1 MRKKPVPFDSPL
13 PFPRPVIESRIA
25 KAAGTFYERIIRR
38 RNQQFDLGRRPVVSV
53 KRPVISVGGIR
64 AGGTGKTPTVMLIA
78 ELLESLGYTV
88 ALLSRGY
95 KRTGSSPL
103 QFAPEQTPPW
113 ELIGDEP
120 AMLRAAFPRLWLGIG
135 ADRALNARILENR
148 MPDNSVFLLDDGFQ
162 HRSLHRNMDI
172 VCIHESI
179 LTDRMLPQGYLREP
193 IDSLERAQI
202 LFLICDE
209 NRVDKMEPVV
219 TRLSDRFPDVEKFML
234 VQKRVGWINAQ
245 TGEAADTLPF
255 AHPIAI
261 CGIARPERFF
271 NQLTAAGIEP
281 IKKILRPDH
290 YHYRDNDFHALRE
303 LYSQGLITTEKDA
316 VRLLSVAD
324 LPKNMLWY
332 LKVRLQFM
340 ENDSSARFHHYI
352 KCLCE
357 GRETPVRK

>member
-1 MRKKPVPFDSPL
+1 MKKKPVPFDSPL
-13 PFPRPVIESRIA
+13 PFPRPVIESRMA
-25 KAAGTFYERIIRR
+25 EAAGAFYERIIRR
-38 RNQQFDLGRRPVVSV
+38 RNQQFDLGRRQVVSV

-64 AGGTGKTPTVMLIA
+64 AGGTGKTPAVMLLA
-78 ELLESLGYTV
+78 ELLESLGCTV

-103 QFAPEQTPPW
+103 QLAPEQTPGW

-120 AMLRAAFPRLWLGIG
+120 AMLRAAFPRIWLGIG
-135 ADRALNARILENR
+135 ADRALNARALEER

-162 HRSLHRNMDI
+162 HRYLHRDLDI
-172 VCIHESI
+172 VCIHESV

-193 IDSLERAQI
+193 IDSLKRAQI

-209 NRVDKMEPVV
+209 SRVDNMKPLF
-219 TRLSDRFPDVEKFML
+219 TRLSDRFPDAEKFIL
-234 VQKRVGWINAQ
+234 VQKRAGWINTQ
-245 TGEAADTLPF
+245 TGEAADTLPL
-255 AHPIAI
+255 AHPVAI

-271 NQLTAAGIEP
+271 NLLEATGIEP

-290 YHYRDNDFHALRE
+290 YHYRDNDFYSLRE

-316 VRLLSVAD
+316 MRLLSVAN

-332 LKVRLQFM
+332 LKVRLQFI

-352 KCLCE
+352 KCLCK
-357 GRETPVRK
+357 GREAPVHK